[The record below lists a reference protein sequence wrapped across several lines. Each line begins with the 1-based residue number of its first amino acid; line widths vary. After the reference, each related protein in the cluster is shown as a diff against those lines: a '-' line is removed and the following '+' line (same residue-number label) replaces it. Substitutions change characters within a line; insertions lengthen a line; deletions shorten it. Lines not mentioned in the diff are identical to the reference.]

1 MMKYIEWEDQVCI
14 HIEDALEIT
23 RSDAQAIMEANETL
37 LYAQW
42 EAKRGPQAAAQV
54 ISAI

>member
-1 MMKYIEWEDQVCI
+1 MKFFEWEDQVCI
-14 HIEDALEIT
+14 HIEDALGIT
-23 RSDAQAIMEANETL
+23 RSDAQALVEANEKL

-42 EAKRGPQAAAQV
+42 EAKRGPQAAAEV